1 MLAELLQDL
10 RYAIRLFRRSPGFAF
25 IAVTILALGIGANTA
40 MFSIIHAVLL
50 RPLPYDSPDR
60 LVAVWSRIIAQ
71 PNDMP
76 VFTSYRDFQEWRR
89 HSRSLAQVEACTW
102 ATPGQTMIWEG
113 KAERV
118 LPIPVSAGFFS
129 MLGVRPI
136 HGRGFDR
143 NDLRAACTVVL
154 SEPFWKDRLG
164 GSPGIVERSLMLD
177 DRACTV
183 VGVMPR
189 SFEFYPRQAELWTLI
204 TPQSLYERDPLNSS
218 IGVFARLRPGVDIA
232 TARAELMALHSAVVR
247 EAPAGSWVGD
257 VEPIINPLQAEF
269 TFLSGGNL
277 RTGLLVLFGAVV
289 CVLLIACVNVAN
301 LQLAR
306 SAERAREL
314 AIRAALGSGRSR
326 LIRQLIAESLM
337 LASAGAVLGAALAF
351 AAVAW
356 FRSASPVEL
365 PPGSS
370 VTVSAQVLL
379 FTAAIAIAAG
389 LFSGLLPA
397 WKASRIDLNDVM
409 KEATRGGTAGRA
421 SHRITNTFIVAQV
434 ALSLTL
440 LAAAG
445 LLIQSIA
452 RLSAVPLGFR
462 TDHLLTAKLSW
473 ADSADEKPGA
483 RAAWLD
489 ELSSRLRGR
498 PGIDAIGAFSVA
510 QMNAAVAVAGGAPPT
525 SEIGDA
531 TVENISEDYLAV
543 MSIRLIRGRR
553 FLASDRADST
563 PVAIVNEA
571 LVSRYFRGSDPIGRQ
586 IRIGGPGTRA
596 PWLTIVGIAGNV
608 RDFYLFNEM
617 AYEAASPLVFLPLRQ
632 AVTNN
637 LQLALP
643 FRGSTSDVTSALR
656 ADVAALDPGVPLHD
670 VQTMEQQISQALA
683 HPRFRAA
690 LLGGFAGL
698 ALLLAAIG
706 IYGTLSES
714 VSQRT
719 REIGIRMALGAARHD
734 VLRLVIRRELILT
747 VAGIVLGVA
756 AAVSVTRLLTSM
768 LYGVTPTDPATLLTV
783 LVMLSAV
790 VALACYVP
798 ARRATRVDPIV
809 ALRDE

>member
-1 MLAELLQDL
+1 MLGDLLHDV
-10 RYAIRLFRRSPGFAF
+10 RYAAHLFARSPAYALIA
-25 IAVTILALGIGANTA
+25 IAVLALGIGANTA
-40 MFSIIHAVLL
+40 MFSIVDAVLL
-50 RPLPYDSPDR
+50 RPLPYESPDR
-60 LVAVWSRIIAQ
+60 LVAVWSRMIAR
-71 PNDMP
+71 PSDMP
-76 VFTSYRDFQEWRR
+76 VFNSYRDFQEWRR
-89 HSRSLAQVEACTW
+89 HSRSFAQVEACTW

-113 KAERV
+113 RAERV

-129 MLGVRPI
+129 MLGVTPI
-136 HGRGFDR
+136 HGRSFDR
-143 NDLRAACTVVL
+143 TDLRSPCTVVL
-154 SEPFWKDRLG
+154 SEPFWKGRLG
-164 GSPGIVERSLMLD
+164 GSPGVVGKSLMLD

-189 SFEFYPRQAELWTLI
+189 SFEFYPRQAELWTVI
-204 TPQSLYERDPLNSS
+204 TPHSSYERDPLNSS
-218 IGVFARLRPGVDIA
+218 VGVFARLRPGVDINSG
-232 TARAELMALHSAVVR
+232 RVELMALHRAVVR

-257 VEPIINPLQAEF
+257 VEPIVNPLQAEF
-269 TFLSGGNL
+269 TFLSGGSL

-306 SAERAREL
+306 AAERAREL

-337 LASAGAVLGAALAF
+337 LASAGALLGAALSF
-351 AAVAW
+351 GAVAW

-365 PPGSS
+365 PPGST
-370 VTVSAQVLL
+370 VTVSPQVLL
-379 FTAAIAIAAG
+379 FTATIAIAAG
-389 LFSGLLPA
+389 LLSGLLPA

-409 KEATRGGTAGRA
+409 KEATRGGTMGRA
-421 SHRITNTFIVAQV
+421 THRITNGFIVAQV

-452 RLSAVPLGFR
+452 HLSAVPLGFR

-473 ADSADEKPGA
+473 PDSADARPGA

-489 ELSSRLRGR
+489 ELSSRLRDR
-498 PGIDAIGAFSVA
+498 PGVDAIGAFSIA
-510 QMNAAVAVAGGAPPT
+510 QMNAAVAIAGGAAPT
-525 SEIGDA
+525 SEVGDA
-531 TVENISEDYLAV
+531 TVENISEDYLAA
-543 MSIRLIRGRR
+543 MSIRLMRGRS

-571 LVSRYFRGSDPIGRQ
+571 LVNRYFRGGDPIGRQ
-586 IRIGGPGTRA
+586 IRIGAPDTKA

-643 FRGSTSDVTSALR
+643 FRGSASDVTASLR
-656 ADVAALDPGVPLHD
+656 ADVAALDPGVPVHD
-670 VQTMEQQISQALA
+670 VQTMEQQIAQSLA

-690 LLGGFAGL
+690 LLGSFAGL

-719 REIGIRMALGAARHD
+719 REIGIRMALGAARRD
-734 VLRLVIRRELILT
+734 VLQLVIRRGLSLT
-747 VAGIVLGVA
+747 LAGIVLGVA
-756 AAVSVTRLLTSM
+756 AAVSVMRLLTSM

-783 LVMLSAV
+783 LVMLTAV

-809 ALRDE
+809 ALREE